1 MVFVC
6 GDSGGFSGG
15 SGNGCGF
22 CRTDDEFDSGDESG
36 DFVDTDGD
44 ARWFLLTYVVVLDL
58 AMEASFV
65 GPTMDL
71 TVVLLDLVMTMTVI
85 LSI

>member
-22 CRTDDEFDSGDESG
+22 CRTDDEFDNGDESG

-44 ARWFLLTYVVVLDL
+44 AQWFLLT
-58 AMEASFV
+58 
-65 GPTMDL
+65 
-71 TVVLLDLVMTMTVI
+71 
-85 LSI
+85 